1 MDSNQ
6 LLHLLQATLDADVN
20 TRVSA
25 ELALAKA
32 QQSSETALG
41 LARIATAQEVD
52 VPWRQAACFALKKYV
67 KEFWSPFFPSFK
79 GPTATTPEI
88 KAQVRDVL
96 FVGLSDPVRKIRLAC
111 ANIVSLIAQPDW
123 PEDWSTL
130 LDQLLALIRS
140 SSIEAVEGGMCALSD
155 FVSISLTEDQLLPVA
170 REMLPTLLSIL
181 GAAQTYGPAT
191 RARAVHI
198 FRQSVMT
205 LFTVKDEFPDAVKAA
220 VVDILP
226 QWLGA
231 FDQIL
236 RVDVASDL
244 ASDAGWDNIAVR
256 TAIFQALEII
266 LNSFPS
272 TLKGTLATYLSLASA
287 HLSSLFPIFTAASLS
302 NSSDFTLPTSQTGEE
317 DSDISSDLGTFVST
331 VVDFLA
337 QAVRRKAVRSLFV
350 EGPRPTP
357 ALVDMLAK
365 AIEFAKMTTDDEDS
379 WATDPN
385 AFVADE
391 DDEMM
396 SYNVRSASLDLVQ
409 SFVETLSG
417 PSLVALQSAFQ
428 AVASSADQ
436 LRAQGDEDWW
446 KGYESALAVVGAI
459 SEDLIE
465 HVQEASEEGR
475 APDFALEG
483 VFQGVVMTYLTAADL
498 PFLQGRAFV
507 FASQFSEVLPQH
519 LAKQYIDAANHV
531 LESADASVPVKVS
544 AVRALTNFFRHL
556 KENVEPA
563 QAATALSKLL
573 PLLSGATENTL
584 VLVLDAIQSSLK
596 ACGSVLDE
604 QTTRALVKT
613 VLEVWFAKPEDPLLG
628 SAISDVF
635 ASLSS
640 SSSPIVQSSLLDEGL
655 PALVSTMLEI
665 RSDPSSIRAAASLD
679 IASAIFSRFPTPL
692 PRGAFDRVA
701 EVVFEMLAGTDDR
714 DIIQSGLDIVTTV
727 IRKDVDQLLNWRSS
741 SGQSGLELVLAQ
753 VAKLLQPSENES
765 AGLFVG
771 DLVIH
776 LVRKAGSSIG
786 PVLPDL
792 LQAFVTRLATAQ
804 TAMFTQSLVLPFAY
818 LIHQQLENVLSLLES
833 LTVPSGAGQPG
844 RPALEVL
851 LSAWCDYAG
860 DFQGF
865 WNQKVSSVAL
875 SQLYAASA
883 ARETLQ
889 HVQVKGDLVVTEANA
904 NRIMTRSRAR
914 ANPDQF
920 QPIPFPAKVLKL
932 LLHDAQTAAQSSQAK
947 GAPDDAVSDD
957 EDDEWADEGAEFTAG
972 NERDLDFLS
981 EMLSSGGLNRYMQ
994 GGDDDEEDE
1003 LDEQDLHDDPIWQLD
1018 LSTHLSGFFRHAY
1031 EADQTS
1037 FRQLAEAFLNE
1048 EEKGVLS
1055 HVLQSA

>member
-1 MDSNQ
+1 MTSNQ

-181 GAAQTYGPAT
+181 GAAHTYGPAT

-220 VVDILP
+220 VVDTLP

-231 FDQIL
+231 FEQIL
-236 RVDVASDL
+236 GVDVASDL

-287 HLSSLFPIFTAASLS
+287 HLSSLFPIYTAASLS

-337 QAVRRKAVRSLFV
+337 QAVRRKAVRSLFI

-428 AVASSADQ
+428 AVASSADR

-531 LESADASVPVKVS
+531 LELAAASVPVKVS

-596 ACGSVLDE
+596 AGGSVLDE

-628 SAISDVF
+628 SAISD
-635 ASLSS
+635 
-640 SSSPIVQSSLLDEGL
+640 
-655 PALVSTMLEI
+655 
-665 RSDPSSIRAAASLD
+665 
-679 IASAIFSRFPTPL
+679 
-692 PRGAFDRVA
+692 
-701 EVVFEMLAGTDDR
+701 
-714 DIIQSGLDIVTTV
+714 SGLDIVTTV

-833 LTVPSGAGQPG
+833 LAVPSGAGQPG

-947 GAPDDAVSDD
+947 NAPDDAVSDD

-1018 LSTHLSGFFRHAY
+1018 LSAHLSGFFRHAY

-1037 FRQLAEAFLNE
+1037 FRQLAETFLNE